1 MTHPKSQSASK
12 RSKTSSADS
21 ASTTGIETD
30 SMASLEQVV
39 TYLRMHPSFLAEHPQ
54 VLKAQR
60 LNDQEHGKDTASLL
74 QRQNHLLRTELEE
87 QQLQLQRL
95 ARAARSNEGLLNRW
109 HTLTL
114 ELMTTQDTVAFLDLL
129 DARLRAD
136 FGADYVVLRVLDGQ
150 LDSSDLQQ
158 AKMVSSAAADY
169 LPELQLMLQNNSAYC
184 GRLIAD
190 KREAVF
196 GKDRPASVTL
206 VAIDQMALLAIGSN
220 DPDRYAPGMGGL
232 FIELLGKTV
241 AWQLQRHVES
251 YRKRA

>member
-1 MTHPKSQSASK
+1 MTHSKSRSATR
-12 RSKTSSADS
+12 RSKTSGADS
-21 ASTTGIETD
+21 ASPTASEAD
-30 SMASLEQVV
+30 SMASQAQVI

-54 VLKAQR
+54 VLKSQR

-74 QRQNHLLRTELEE
+74 QRQNHLLRTELAE
-87 QQLQLQRL
+87 QQLQLQQL
-95 ARAARSNEGLLNRW
+95 ARAARSNEQLLNRW
-109 HTLTL
+109 HCLTL
-114 ELMTTQDTVAFLDLL
+114 ELLTTQDTVAFLDLL

-136 FGADYVVLRVLDGQ
+136 FGADYVVLRVLDAQ
-150 LDSSDLQQ
+150 LDSGDLQQ
-158 AKMVSSAAADY
+158 AKMVRSAAADY
-169 LPELQLMLQNNSAYC
+169 LAELQLMLQNSSAYC

-190 KREAVF
+190 KRAAVF

-206 VAIDQMALLAIGSN
+206 VAIDQVALLAIGSD